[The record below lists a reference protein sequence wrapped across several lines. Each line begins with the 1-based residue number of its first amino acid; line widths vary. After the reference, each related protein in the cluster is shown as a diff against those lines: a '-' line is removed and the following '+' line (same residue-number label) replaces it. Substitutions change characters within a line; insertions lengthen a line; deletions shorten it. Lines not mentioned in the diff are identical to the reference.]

1 MVDTVQNLVGTTS
14 SVIVPEASSAPQ
26 VSTSGAG
33 AAVAVGTT
41 APVPATVESE
51 GKNVSVN
58 VKSVMG
64 EVVAAMQ
71 NSPAPIDME
80 AVSRLK
86 AEIANNS
93 YPIDYDKIT
102 DAMMSSLN
110 EIV

>member
-33 AAVAVGTT
+33 SPVAVGPS
-41 APVPATVESE
+41 APVSAPVESE
-51 GKNVSVN
+51 SKNVSVD

-64 EVVAAMQ
+64 DVVAAMQ
-71 NSPAPIDME
+71 KAPAPIDME
-80 AVSRLK
+80 AVNRLK
-86 AEIANNS
+86 AEIASNN
-93 YPIDYDKIT
+93 YPVDYDKIT

>member
-14 SVIVPEASSAPQ
+14 SVVVPESSSAPQ

-33 AAVAVGTT
+33 PAVTVGPT
-41 APVPATVESE
+41 APVSATAESE
-51 GKNVSVN
+51 GKNVSVD

-71 NSPAPIDME
+71 KAPAPINME
-80 AVSRLK
+80 AVTRLK
-86 AEIANNS
+86 AEIASNS
-93 YPIDYDKIT
+93 YPVDYDKIT

>member
-26 VSTSGAG
+26 ISTSGAG
-33 AAVAVGTT
+33 SAVAVGPT
-41 APVPATVESE
+41 APVSATVESE
-51 GKNVSVN
+51 GKNVSVD

-71 NSPAPIDME
+71 NAPAPIDME
-80 AVSRLK
+80 AVTRLK

-93 YPIDYDKIT
+93 YPVDYDKIT

>member
-33 AAVAVGTT
+33 SAIEVGPT
-41 APVPATVESE
+41 APVSATVESE
-51 GKNVSVN
+51 SKNVSVD

-71 NSPAPIDME
+71 NAPPPIDME

-86 AEIANNS
+86 AEIASNN
-93 YPIDYDKIT
+93 YPVDYDKIT
-102 DAMMSSLN
+102 DAMMSSLS